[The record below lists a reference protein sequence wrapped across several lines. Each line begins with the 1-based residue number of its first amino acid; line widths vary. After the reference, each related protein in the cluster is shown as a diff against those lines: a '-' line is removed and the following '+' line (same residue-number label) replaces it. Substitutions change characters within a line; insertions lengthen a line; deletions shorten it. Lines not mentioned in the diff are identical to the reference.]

1 MIKIRNS
8 TNSKVVRMFRTCW
21 GPGPRVGTGST
32 SYFEWGV
39 ANGVVQMGC
48 YRSARR
54 SDLAA
59 RLSHPVCHSTKTRS
73 ISSFLARGPS
83 AHPGGA
89 PAPRNLLFFVPGEL
103 PYTNISTSTTSGW
116 SAGLLPGTPE
126 GGYGYGSGPPRA
138 GTVSISPGLQTVG
151 GEARAGLL
159 NAVGGC
165 NGTNATTMAPA
176 PEAETQM
183 YPPVVDEKPAGAGHE
198 GRKSQHADR
207 NNPDAKPWDS
217 AE

>member
-1 MIKIRNS
+1 MAVRTLPRASRGRGEPRTKIKII
-8 TNSKVVRMFRTCW
+8 
-21 GPGPRVGTGST
+21 
-32 SYFEWGV
+32 
-39 ANGVVQMGC
+39 
-48 YRSARR
+48 
-54 SDLAA
+54 L
-59 RLSHPVCHSTKTRS
+59 
-73 ISSFLARGPS
+73 
-83 AHPGGA
+83 
-89 PAPRNLLFFVPGEL
+89 
-103 PYTNISTSTTSGW
+103 STT
-116 SAGLLPGTPE
+116 
-126 GGYGYGSGPPRA
+126 RA

-183 YPPVVDEKPAGAGHE
+183 YPPVVDEKPAVAGHE